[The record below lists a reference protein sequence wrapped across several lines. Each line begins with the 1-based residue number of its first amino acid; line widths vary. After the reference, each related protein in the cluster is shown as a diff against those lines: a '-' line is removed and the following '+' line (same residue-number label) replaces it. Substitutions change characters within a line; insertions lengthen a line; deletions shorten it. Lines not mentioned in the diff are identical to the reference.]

1 MLGAINFVVTIV
13 NMRANGMTYTKM
25 TLFTWSI
32 AITAVLLILSLPVL
46 ASGLTMLLTDRN
58 FNTSFFEVAGGGDPV
73 LYQHLFWKIIFF
85 SLILF
90 ILYNKKIT
98 NKEINNNLLEE
109 QLSIYNYKNN
119 SSKNF
124 EFDLFYSEFNRRFPN
139 KEKPSI
145 EFLEWFIGF
154 FEGDGSFMVAKRG
167 DLAIMITQS
176 KYDINIL
183 NEIKN
188 ILGIGSIIIQSKKN
202 NTFKWIV
209 QNRKDTYLLAL
220 LFNGNLVLPIRSLK
234 YNIFLSKLNYK
245 LAINNENLI
254 KYDSRLVLPKLS
266 DAWITGFT
274 DSEGSFTC
282 SILSNSTHAFRIR
295 FILTQKY
302 DINKYILEHILKEF
316 NNNSKLNKSIGSIVP
331 HSKNSVWELRING
344 LKNCKEILNYFNKFK
359 LRSKK
364 FNSYELFNKII
375 IMLDNKDHL
384 DINKIIIIKK
394 LMKEINGKKD
404 MV

>member
-1 MLGAINFVVTIV
+1 
-13 NMRANGMTYTKM
+13 
-25 TLFTWSI
+25 
-32 AITAVLLILSLPVL
+32 
-46 ASGLTMLLTDRN
+46 MLLTDRN

-90 ILYNKKIT
+90 ILYNKKII

-124 EFDLFYSEFNRRFPN
+124 EFDLFYLEFNRRFPN

-145 EFLEWFIGF
+145 EFLQWFIGF

-167 DLAIMITQS
+167 DLGIMITQS

-202 NTFKWIV
+202 NTFRWIV

-282 SILSNSTHAFRIR
+282 SILSNNTNAFRIR

-331 HSKNSVWELRING
+331 HSINSVWELRING

-384 DINKIIIIKK
+384 DINKRIIIKK